1 MSTPE
6 KCPYAVCMDTC
17 ELLCSGQ
24 FVGINSK
31 NARGILKHRMK
42 QKEERNN
49 VMKKANETVVLC
61 GASAYEEKY
70 YLNPQ
75 FSKLPEHIRQE
86 LQIMCVLYTQ
96 KVGGILMLEFTPE
109 GHLEFKTE
117 AKENDF
123 FYDEIG
129 SVLEIKKLQNEKRE
143 LMEALEMFYRVVFL
157 GEEFD
162 KEEAYDRKCG
172 DLNSV
177 CAGTDGGR
185 YGPAVPTAVQRTGSR
200 ASEYGNGQ
208 CESDFLS

>member
-17 ELLCSGQ
+17 ELFCSGQ

-31 NARGILKHRMK
+31 NARGILEDRMK

-49 VMKKANETVVLC
+49 AMKKANETVVLC

-129 SVLEIKKLQNEKRE
+129 SVLEIKKLQNEKQE

-162 KEEAYDRKCG
+162 YDEA
-172 DLNSV
+172 
-177 CAGTDGGR
+177 
-185 YGPAVPTAVQRTGSR
+185 
-200 ASEYGNGQ
+200 
-208 CESDFLS
+208 

>member
-1 MSTPE
+1 MSMPE
-6 KCPYAVCMDTC
+6 KYPYAACMDTC

-24 FVGINSK
+24 FAGINSK
-31 NARGILKHRMK
+31 NARGIPEHRMK

-70 YLNPQ
+70 YLNPDFEQ
-75 FSKLPEHIRQE
+75 LPDTVKNELKIMCVLYVHDVGGILKLPEHIRQE

-162 KEEAYDRKCG
+162 YDE
-172 DLNSV
+172 D
-177 CAGTDGGR
+177 
-185 YGPAVPTAVQRTGSR
+185 
-200 ASEYGNGQ
+200 
-208 CESDFLS
+208 

>member
-86 LQIMCVLYTQ
+86 LQIMCVLYTED
-96 KVGGILMLEFTPE
+96 VGGVLMVVFDEDGKLQLEVTHGE
-109 GHLEFKTE
+109 H
-117 AKENDF
+117 DF
-123 FYDEIG
+123 LFDEIG

-162 KEEAYDRKCG
+162 YDEA
-172 DLNSV
+172 
-177 CAGTDGGR
+177 
-185 YGPAVPTAVQRTGSR
+185 
-200 ASEYGNGQ
+200 
-208 CESDFLS
+208 

>member
-6 KCPYAVCMDTC
+6 KCPYVVCMDTC

-86 LQIMCVLYTQ
+86 LQIMCVLYTAD
-96 KVGGILMLEFTPE
+96 VGGVLLLVFDENGNLELKVEHNE
-109 GHLEFKTE
+109 G
-117 AKENDF
+117 DF
-123 FYDEIG
+123 SFDEIG
-129 SVLEIKKLQNEKRE
+129 SVLKIKELQNTKEE
-143 LMEALEMFYRVVFL
+143 LFKSLEMFYKVFYL
-157 GEEFD
+157 GEEM
-162 KEEAYDRKCG
+162 EEE
-172 DLNSV
+172 
-177 CAGTDGGR
+177 T
-185 YGPAVPTAVQRTGSR
+185 
-200 ASEYGNGQ
+200 E
-208 CESDFLS
+208 E

>member
-1 MSTPE
+1 
-6 KCPYAVCMDTC
+6 
-17 ELLCSGQ
+17 
-24 FVGINSK
+24 
-31 NARGILKHRMK
+31 
-42 QKEERNN
+42 
-49 VMKKANETVVLC
+49 MKKANETVVLC

-96 KVGGILMLEFTPE
+96 KVGGILMLEF
-109 GHLEFKTE
+109 KTE

-162 KEEAYDRKCG
+162 YDEA
-172 DLNSV
+172 
-177 CAGTDGGR
+177 
-185 YGPAVPTAVQRTGSR
+185 
-200 ASEYGNGQ
+200 
-208 CESDFLS
+208 

>member
-70 YLNPQ
+70 YLNPDFEQ
-75 FSKLPEHIRQE
+75 LPDDVKNE
-86 LQIMCVLYTQ
+86 LKIMCVLYVHD
-96 KVGGILMLEFTPE
+96 VGGILTLVFE
-109 GHLEFKTE
+109 
-117 AKENDF
+117 ENGELCFEVTSDDF
-123 FYDEIG
+123 DPMFDDIG
-129 SVLEIKKLQNEKRE
+129 SQLKIKQLQRDKQD
-143 LMEALEMFYRVVFL
+143 LLQALQLYYKVFFL
-157 GEEFD
+157 GEEINS
-162 KEEAYDRKCG
+162 EE
-172 DLNSV
+172 
-177 CAGTDGGR
+177 
-185 YGPAVPTAVQRTGSR
+185 
-200 ASEYGNGQ
+200 
-208 CESDFLS
+208 

>member
-1 MSTPE
+1 MLYETGLFAKLEEST
-6 KCPYAVCMDTC
+6 K
-17 ELLCSGQ
+17 
-24 FVGINSK
+24 
-31 NARGILKHRMK
+31 
-42 QKEERNN
+42 RNTMEQN
-49 VMKKANETVVLC
+49 VVLC
-61 GASAYEEKY
+61 GANSYDQKY
-70 YLNPQ
+70 YLNQ
-75 FSKLPEHIRQE
+75 EFSALPDAVKQE

-162 KEEAYDRKCG
+162 YDEA
-172 DLNSV
+172 
-177 CAGTDGGR
+177 
-185 YGPAVPTAVQRTGSR
+185 
-200 ASEYGNGQ
+200 
-208 CESDFLS
+208 